1 MGSRYRCCGSCFCW
15 RESDSSGGRASDGM
29 RLMVDNLRKHLRLVG
44 RLWKISVQKSLA
56 FRWQFI
62 GDLLDESLAVAFS
75 LLMFDIAYDYAS
87 VIGGWD
93 QKRTILLV
101 GIFQTYSV
109 LLAVFLRPNLNMMS
123 NTIHGGDLDG
133 LLLRP
138 GSTQVLL
145 SLRQIQITGLVKI
158 LPGFAVI
165 IYALSA
171 LGHTPALLDVILAV
185 VLLVAGLGIVYGLWF
200 ASMTLEFWFAGLWS
214 LVDMVPSIFS
224 FGQYPS
230 GIYKGATRVL
240 FLTVVPVI
248 VIANFPAEVL
258 LGDLSTW
265 KVGYPMGLAL
275 LTIGLSRLAWRQG
288 LRRYASAGS

>member
-1 MGSRYRCCGSCFCW
+1 
-15 RESDSSGGRASDGM
+15 M